1 MSRMV
6 KDCQHHF
13 GGDHAVPHSRVPM
26 FDGEGNRLA
35 GYVGETARHAARSA
49 RRTAFA
55 RGVATRWE
63 TISATEQHHTDRRGE
78 RGSHPQNAT
87 LRLTI
92 SLQKSK
98 GQAGLVQ
105 QRCTDAGDRWIQ
117 RSVRVKLRF
126 PRVRERE
133 SRPAVVNVR
142 NHGDDESESSR

>member
-1 MSRMV
+1 MSER
-6 KDCQHHF
+6 
-13 GGDHAVPHSRVPM
+13 PHVTPL
-26 FDGEGNRLA
+26 GQL
-35 GYVGETARHAARSA
+35 VRS
-49 RRTAFA
+49 TAFA
-55 RGVATRWE
+55 RGVGTRWE
-63 TISATEQHHTDRRGE
+63 TISTTEQHHTDRRGE
-78 RGSHPQNAT
+78 CGSHPQNAT

-98 GQAGLVQ
+98 GQTGLMQ

-142 NHGDDESESSR
+142 NHDDDESESSR

>member
-6 KDCQHHF
+6 KGCQRHF
-13 GGDHAVPHSRVPM
+13 GDGHAAPHSRVSM

-49 RRTAFA
+49 RCAAFA
-55 RGVATRWE
+55 RGIATRWE
-63 TISATEQHHTDRRGE
+63 TISAIGQRHTDRRGE

-98 GQAGLVQ
+98 GQAGLLQ
-105 QRCTDAGDRWIQ
+105 QRCTMPVTVGFKEAC
-117 RSVRVKLRF
+117 
-126 PRVRERE
+126 
-133 SRPAVVNVR
+133 A
-142 NHGDDESESSR
+142 